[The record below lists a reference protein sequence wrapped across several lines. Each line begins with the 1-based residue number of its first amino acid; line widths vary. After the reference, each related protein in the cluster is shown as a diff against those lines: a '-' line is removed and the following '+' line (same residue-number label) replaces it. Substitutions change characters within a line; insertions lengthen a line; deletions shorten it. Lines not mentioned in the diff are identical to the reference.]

1 MPSGNVGD
9 TVDYDIQGIVGIRLK
24 NAWPDAV
31 RAITNQIGP
40 PCRRLSRTPDIE
52 IRFVDSI
59 PTPKLRFLGVGDAAF
74 DDNGFYLLKSSKA
87 PCKVRIPFEDIGKRQ
102 LALTSVHEFKSV
114 PLLIAL
120 INLTF
125 LSKGYLSLHSSA
137 FSINDCCSLVTG
149 WAKGGKT
156 EAMLAFAD
164 LGAAYISDEWTLLDH
179 KSDEAFGIA
188 EPICLWDWQLRQVP
202 RLRKL
207 VPLGKRITFAGIHM
221 LDACNRLLSR
231 GLTRKLPPV
240 RMLNEALPALKR
252 QLNIRLHPK
261 DIFGSNMQASG
272 SISRVFLIMSH
283 DSPEVLIEEISTKEV
298 AERMINSNDYELLP
312 FFEKYNAF
320 RFAFPAATNSFIDNM
335 RHQQEQLLYK
345 ALDGKKAFR
354 VLHPYPV
361 NLKALGEAMKPYSMP
376 VASITEAKPRQ

>member
-1 MPSGNVGD
+1 VLSQNVCD

-24 NAWPDAV
+24 NARPNAV
-31 RAITNQIGP
+31 RAVTNQIGP
-40 PCRRLSRTPDIE
+40 PCSRFSRAPDIE
-52 IRFVDSI
+52 ICFADSI
-59 PTPKLRFLGVGDAAF
+59 PTPNLRFLGISDAGF
-74 DDNGFYLLKSSKA
+74 DDNGFYLLKSRKA
-87 PCKVRIPFEDIGKRQ
+87 PCKVRIPFEDIGKRK
-102 LALTSVHEFKSV
+102 LCLTSVHEFKSV

-125 LSKGYLSLHSSA
+125 LSKGYLPLHSSA

-156 EAMLAFAD
+156 EAMLAFAE

-179 KSDEAFGIA
+179 RSDEAFGIA

-202 RLRKL
+202 RLRKH
-207 VPLGKRITFAGIHM
+207 VPLGKRVTFAGIHM

-231 GLTRKLPPV
+231 GLTAKLPPV
-240 RMLNEALPALKR
+240 RILNEALPALKR
-252 QLNIRLHPK
+252 QLNVRLHPK
-261 DIFGSNMQASG
+261 EIFGSRIQASG

-283 DSPEVLIEEISTKEV
+283 DSPEVLIEEISTEEV
-298 AERMINSNDYELLP
+298 ANRMINSNDYELLP
-312 FFEKYNAF
+312 FFEKYDAF
-320 RFAFPAATNSFIDNM
+320 RFAFPATTNSFIDNI
-335 RHQQEQLLYK
+335 RHQQNQLLHN

-361 NLKALGEAMKPYSMP
+361 NLKALGEAMRPYCMS
-376 VASITEAKPRQ
+376 VAPIAETEPQQ